1 MAQHTNSAEGSVASL
16 WTRYRD
22 TAVVYRSEQY
32 AKFTL
37 PYLMVD
43 PLRGGSPN
51 QLEHDFQSLGAL
63 LVNNLSSKIT
73 QALFPPGLPYFRIST
88 SPELEAAADAEGLE
102 PLDLAGRM
110 AKLEQA
116 ATEQVFLH
124 GGQHKL
130 TRAVKLLIVTGNVM
144 LYRDPVRK
152 KFMTWSVQSYGV
164 RRSATGEV
172 MDAVLKQRFRW
183 SDLPEQNREY
193 VMANRPGGY
202 TDQSEVDLYTR
213 IEASPSSI
221 AGGNSTVQVTHEIDG
236 VLAADPVTYPEH
248 LSPYLFPTWNLAD
261 GEDYG
266 RGLVE
271 DYAGDF
277 ARMSL
282 VTEQLGLYELESLNI
297 LNLVDE
303 SAGGVVD
310 DYQSAD
316 TGSYVPGKVGAVS
329 AYERGDYNK
338 IAAVSNALAQTAQ
351 RLSTAFMHTS
361 NMRDAERVTAEEV
374 RRIAREA
381 EGTFGGVYSTL
392 ASALQAPLAYL
403 SMVEIAEQNDGLL
416 MGLIHKDI
424 RPAVVTGIP
433 AMTRAVETENLLRA
447 TQEAAAIIPQLVQ
460 MSRRIDPERV
470 LEKIFQGNSVS
481 LDDISKSPDQLAEEA
496 RQQAAAAQAQE
507 QAASAAVAGAAG
519 EVQDALQ
526 EIA

>member
-1 MAQHTNSAEGSVASL
+1 MADNPKPQMQEESAASL

-22 TAVVYRSEQY
+22 TSVIFRSEQY

-37 PYLMVD
+37 PYLLVD
-43 PLRGGSPN
+43 PLRGMSQN
-51 QLEHDFQSLGAL
+51 QIEHDFQSLGAL
-63 LVNNLSSKIT
+63 LVNNLASKIS
-73 QALFPPGLPYFRIST
+73 QALFPPGIPYFKIAT
-88 SPELEAAADAEGLE
+88 SPELEAAAADAGLE

-110 AKLEQA
+110 AMLEQA

-130 TRAVKLLIVTGNVM
+130 TRVVKLLIVSGNAM
-144 LYRDPVRK
+144 LYRDPVRR

-183 SDLPEQNREY
+183 SDLPEENREY
-193 VMANRPGGY
+193 VLAGRPGGY
-202 TDQSEVDLYTR
+202 TDRSQVDLYTR
-213 IEASPSSI
+213 VK
-221 AGGNSTVQVTHEIDG
+221 TVPGTPNNTVEVTHEIDG
-236 VLAADPVTYPEH
+236 VLAAEPVTYPEH

-310 DYQSAD
+310 DYQGAD
-316 TGSYVPGKVGAVS
+316 TGDYVPGKTGAVT

-338 IAAVSNALAQTAQ
+338 IAAVTHALGQTAQ
-351 RLSTAFMHTS
+351 RLSSAFMYTS

-381 EGTFGGVYSTL
+381 EATLGGVYSIL
-392 ASALQAPLAYL
+392 AEALQAPLAYL
-403 SMVEIAEQNDGLL
+403 SMAEIAAQNDGLL
-416 MGLIHKDI
+416 MGLIHRDI

-433 AMTRAVETENLLRA
+433 AMTRAAETENLLRA
-447 TQEAAAIIPQLVQ
+447 TQEAAAIIPPLVQ
-460 MSRRIDPERV
+460 LSRRIDPERV

-481 LDDISKSPDQLAEEA
+481 LDDISKSPDQLAQEA
-496 RQQAAAAQAQE
+496 RAEAEAAQAQE
-507 QAASAAVAGAAG
+507 QATAAALTGAAG
-519 EVQDALQ
+519 QVQDALQ
-526 EIA
+526 EIQ